1 MGDYSGPV
9 NYEPASIAGGS
20 PVETPSGTPSIYR
33 VEGEVTKKKISKTN
47 DFQQAGEKYRSLSKM
62 DQEHLVD
69 NLIADLAP
77 IDKPI
82 QQRVIGNL
90 TKADP
95 ELGNAVAAG
104 LNL

>member
-1 MGDYSGPV
+1 
-9 NYEPASIAGGS
+9 
-20 PVETPSGTPSIYR
+20 VEAPSGTPSVHR
-33 VEGEVTKKKISKTN
+33 VEGDVIKKKISKTN
-47 DFQQAGEKYRSLSKM
+47 DFRQEEEKYRSLSKM

-69 NLIADLAP
+69 NLIADLTP

-82 QQRVIGNL
+82 QQRVTGNL

-95 ELGNAVAAG
+95 ALGKAVAAG